1 MAKGIET
8 MGIMLDVTAKVKP
21 DLSFL
26 VQATRQQVADSMGIH
41 DDESIGDLL
50 TDFWVIPR

>member
-26 VQATRQQVADSMGIH
+26 VQATRQQVADSMGIA